1 MSWFKPEVIY
11 TMMSYALIIL
21 LFLYGRK
28 RAKKVQKKQEN
39 TSRKI
44 SVIVPFRNE
53 EKNLEKLVRSLQALT
68 VLPEEIIFVNDHSTD
83 QSLAVLQNLKVPFQL
98 LELDA
103 SEGKKSGIAK
113 GVEAASSEFILT
125 WDADVLIPKDY
136 FKTLHTY
143 DFPDLLLL
151 PVKMNG
157 SSFVSGFFAM
167 DYQLQAQANVALSGW
182 YRPITASGANLL
194 FKRKVYLEMANK
206 RKDQDIASG
215 DDQFLLSACRN
226 SGVEIGLL
234 TDKALT
240 IETDAPTTIKSGMAQ
255 RLRWLSKTKHVG
267 DSFANVFGF
276 FALMVQLAYYGFAIY
291 QSLIGDWGA
300 TLVMVL
306 IKGEL
311 DAFLATYSFQEQFNT
326 FQVFVYQLL
335 YPFYILALLF
345 GSLFYRPTWK
355 NRPI

>member
-1 MSWFKPEVIY
+1 MSWFKPEVICA
-11 TMMSYALIIL
+11 MMSYALIIL

-28 RAKKVQKKQEN
+28 RAKNVPAKREMG
-39 TSRKI
+39 SRKI

-53 EKNLEKLVRSLQALT
+53 EKNLEALIESLQALS

-98 LELDA
+98 LELDE
-103 SEGKKSGIAK
+103 SEGKKSAIAK

-136 FKTLHTY
+136 FKTLQKY
-143 DFPDLLLL
+143 DFQDLLLL
-151 PVKMNG
+151 PVKMKG
-157 SSFVSGFFAM
+157 PCFVSGFFAM
-167 DYQLQAQANVALSGW
+167 DYQLQTQANVALAGL

-206 RKDQDIASG
+206 RTDQDIASG

-234 TDKALT
+234 TDKDLT
-240 IETDAPTTIKSGMAQ
+240 VETDAPTTIQSGLAQ
-255 RLRWLSKTKHVG
+255 RLRWLSKTKHVR
-267 DSFANVFGF
+267 DSFATVFGLF
-276 FALMVQLAYYGFAIY
+276 TLLVQLSYYTFAFY
-291 QSLIGDWGA
+291 QSFIGDWGA
-300 TLVMVL
+300 TIVLIL

-326 FQVFVYQLL
+326 LQVFVYQVL
-335 YPFYILALLF
+335 YPFYILALLY
-345 GSLFYRPTWK
+345 GWGFYKPTWK